1 MTATEVVARQKVSI
15 HALLVECDPLP
26 ARSFTSGWGFNP
38 RTPCGVRQHPGQAT
52 FGAKGFNPRT
62 PCGVRPADVSV
73 GAPTASGFNPRTPC
87 GVRPKTLT
95 DPPEIPGFN
104 PRTPCGVRLGQ
115 CCVIITTRLVS
126 IHALLV
132 ECDSSAGGAGAEK
145 KGFNPRT
152 PCGVRPIPLFR
163 KKKYVPFQSTHSL
176 WSATVAGEAVKNYDE
191 VSIHALL
198 VECDSVR
205 RKPAPGPCCF
215 NPRTPCGVRL
225 HRSPFVAEFIRFQS
239 THSLWSATVQA
250 DDADFRMT
258 GFNPR
263 TPCGVRPDPHHPS
276 ASQGQVSIHALLVEC
291 DLGCVLLP
299 HGDNGFNPRT
309 PCGVRLVDRTRAESL
324 LEMVSIHALLVE
336 CDPGSRL
343 PPA

>member
-38 RTPCGVRQHPGQAT
+38 RTPCGARQHPGQAT

-62 PCGVRPADVSV
+62 PCGVRP
-73 GAPTASGFNPRTPC
+73 
-87 GVRPKTLT
+87 KTLT
-95 DPPEIPGFN
+95 DPPEIP
-104 PRTPCGVRLGQ
+104 
-115 CCVIITTRLVS
+115 
-126 IHALLV
+126 
-132 ECDSSAGGAGAEK
+132 
-145 KGFNPRT
+145 GFNPRT